1 MNVSI
6 AIWEDGALRMVT
18 DGEAPEAIRDGGI
31 VYSPLD
37 TWMYIHLDDHSRRLL
52 HQFKKRF
59 TGKVEWSMKCERC
72 GRPTSDIGGE
82 IPLCDSC
89 LALIIREWKIR
100 HDEYGELTQS

>member
-59 TGKVEWSMKCERC
+59 TGKVEW
-72 GRPTSDIGGE
+72 I
-82 IPLCDSC
+82 
-89 LALIIREWKIR
+89 
-100 HDEYGELTQS
+100 DEV